1 MHLRTTLLL
10 QPARVILLNS
20 LEEPVPIRKLV
31 VIILFVVAFFT
42 VAAGPKTFAQNSSP
56 QYEQSLYSELRWRCI
71 GPFRGGR
78 TVAIA
83 GVTQQP
89 GVFYMAQVNGGV
101 WKTDDF
107 GNTWRPIFDDQSSG
121 SVGAIA
127 VAPSDSNILYGGSG
141 EGLQRPDLAV
151 GDGMYKS
158 TDAGKTWT
166 HLSLRDAQQ
175 ITNII
180 VDPANPKRLFVSV
193 QGHPYGP
200 NAERGVFRSTDGG
213 ATFEK
218 VLYKDENTGAADL
231 AFDPQNPQII
241 YAVLWAARVAPWEV
255 RDGRSF
261 IAAGSGL
268 FKSEDGGDTWHALT
282 KGLPNYMD
290 DKLGRIG
297 IAVSRGD
304 RNRLYA
310 SVEAEN
316 GKGGVYRSDDSG
328 ASWRQVNSD
337 RRVGGLGPGA
347 MGIAVAP
354 DNPDTLYVANTTTWK
369 STDGGNT
376 FIGFKGAPGGD
387 DYQRIWINNDIPRI
401 IALSSDQGAAIS
413 VNGGATWSS
422 WYNQPTAQFYHVTTD
437 NKFPYWVYGAQ
448 QESGSAGTTS
458 RSDYG
463 EITFRDW
470 VPVGVEEYGHIAVD
484 PLDDNLLYGG
494 RITRTNLTLGE
505 VANIS
510 PDILRRGEYR
520 YDRSLPVVYSPIDKH
535 TLYFS
540 ANVLFK
546 TTDGGRSW
554 QGISP
559 DLSRPSYEI
568 PANLGVF
575 TASDPQKGK
584 HRGVIYA
591 VAPSYKEVDTIWAGT
606 DDGLIHFTRDGGK
619 SWYNVTPP
627 ELTPWS
633 KVSIIEASHF
643 DAATAY
649 AAVNR
654 FRLDDLH
661 AHIYRTRDY
670 GKSWAEITKAL
681 PENAPV
687 NVVREDPLRK
697 GLLYAGTETGVYV
710 SFNDGD
716 NWQPLQ
722 LNLPH
727 TSMRDLTIHG
737 DDLIVAT
744 HGRSFWILDD
754 VTPLRQIAESAAKKD
769 FLFAPQ
775 TAMRVRWNRN
785 TDTPLPPETP
795 AGQNPPDGAII
806 DYYLAPQSGSSG
818 PVTLE
823 IFDAEKHLVRRYSSD
838 DRPPSMEK
846 IAASHPIPMYWV
858 REEKILSAKPGMHR
872 FVWDL
877 HYTKPNSLNHEF
889 PISAILHDTPEL
901 PLGAVA
907 PPGTYTV
914 KLHPGGSSEHDALTQ
929 TLTVKM
935 DPRIKSSAA
944 DLAQQ
949 FAMESASVIGMND
962 TFAALAQLQSVR
974 AQIKDRQASR
984 NDKSQVADS
993 LTALDHRL
1001 GELAGTTESNFAGL
1015 PPSGKRPE
1023 NFSTAHQHFATML
1036 GVADS
1041 YDGAPT
1047 TTAIVAFK
1055 QLEDDTQQLETTWK
1069 NIREKDIP
1077 AINAELT
1084 KSGQPAIDTD
1094 KPPAAPPAS
1103 DGDSDDQP

>member
-1 MHLRTTLLL
+1 
-10 QPARVILLNS
+10 
-20 LEEPVPIRKLV
+20 LEERVPIRKLA
-31 VIILFVVAFFT
+31 VIMLF
-42 VAAGPKTFAQNSSP
+42 AAALFGTTATQRALAQTSSTP
-56 QYEQSLYSELRWRCI
+56 PYDPSLYAELRWRCI

-78 TVAIA
+78 TVAIT
-83 GVTQQP
+83 GVNQQP

-101 WKTDDF
+101 WKSDDF
-107 GNTWRPIFDDQSSG
+107 GNTWHPIFDEQPSG

-127 VAPSDSNILYGGSG
+127 VAPGDPNIIYVGSG

-166 HLSLRDAQQ
+166 HLGLRDAQQ

-180 VDPANPKRLFVSV
+180 VDPDNAKRLFVSV

-200 NAERGVFRSTDGG
+200 NVERGVFRSTDGG

-255 RDGRSF
+255 RDGSSF

-268 FKSEDGGDTWHALT
+268 FKSEDGGDTWHPLT

-297 IAVSRGD
+297 IAVSRGE

-337 RRVGGLGPGA
+337 RRIGGRGPGA

-354 DNPDTLYVANTTTWK
+354 DNPDTIYVANTTTWK
-369 STDGGNT
+369 STDSGKT

-470 VPVGVEEYGHIAVD
+470 IPVGVEEYGHIAVD

-606 DDGLIHFTRDGGK
+606 DDGLIHLTRDGGK

-627 ELTPWS
+627 QLTPWS
-633 KVSIIEASHF
+633 KVSIIETSHF

-654 FRLDDLH
+654 FRLDDLR

-670 GKSWAEITKAL
+670 GKSWTEITKAL
-681 PENAPV
+681 PDNAPV

-697 GLLYAGTETGVYV
+697 GLLYAGTETSVYV

-754 VTPLRQIAESAAKKD
+754 ITPLRQIAEAAPKKD

-775 TAMRVRWNRN
+775 TALRVRWNRN

-806 DYYLAPQSGSSG
+806 DYYLAPQSSNSRG

-823 IFDAEKHLVRRYSSD
+823 IFDAENHLVRRYSSD
-838 DRPPSMEK
+838 DQPPSMEK
-846 IAASHPIPMYWV
+846 IAASNPIPMYWV
-858 REEKILSAKPGMHR
+858 REEKILSAQPGMHR

-877 HYTKPNSLNHEF
+877 HYSKPNSLNHEF
-889 PISAILHDTPEL
+889 PISAIVHDTPEL
-901 PLGAVA
+901 PLGAIA

-974 AQIKDRQASR
+974 AQIKDRQASI
-984 NDKSQVADS
+984 NGKSQVADS

-1055 QLEDDTQQLETTWK
+1055 QLEDDTQQLETSWK
-1069 NIREKDIP
+1069 NIKEKDIP

-1084 KSGQPAIDTD
+1084 KSGQPAIDTN
-1094 KPPAAPPAS
+1094 KPPAASPAS
-1103 DGDSDDQP
+1103 DGDSDDEP